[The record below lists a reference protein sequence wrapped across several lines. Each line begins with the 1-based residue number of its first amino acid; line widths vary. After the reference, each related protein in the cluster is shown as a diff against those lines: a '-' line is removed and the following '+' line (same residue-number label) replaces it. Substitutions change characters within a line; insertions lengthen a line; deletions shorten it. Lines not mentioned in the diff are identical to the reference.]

1 MVLKE
6 VVVST
11 IKGKKMENMRFYEFL
26 NHCMELL
33 CKELLMMIQNL
44 SEILI
49 LV

>member
-6 VVVST
+6 VLVST
-11 IKGKKMENMRFYEFL
+11 IKGKKMKNMRFYEFL
-26 NHCMELL
+26 NHCMKLL

-49 LV
+49 LI